1 VFARS
6 DEDPVNKRCE
16 RTDANGREASLAV
29 AMQKVVGSSPIIRS
43 PKALQTRGFRSSRPR
58 KGGGRWNRFGT
69 EAGASGERPA
79 RSRAPVPDREAARH
93 QLSRSD
99 GAGGIRLR
107 HVHRDANRLF
117 GDGDLLTHFATDD
130 EAREHVEPILRAW
143 ERADAF
149 TRGSPEFRFDYESVD
164 VIDRAADPGA
174 NTKELRALVRATAS
188 VGVDLHVQRAA
199 FPKPPDR
206 PLALTPDVE
215 TLWNRWLG
223 FLANREPLSS
233 FAYFVHTVVCLNRS
247 EREAASALGVAGNV
261 IETLRAVSSYAGGR
275 KGDALR
281 PHTATEETWLKATVP
296 ILIRRV
302 AEVAADPRAR
312 EPQITLADLPPL

>member
-1 VFARS
+1 LEPKRERLVN
-6 DEDPVNKRCE
+6 DPHV
-16 RTDANGREASLAV
+16 LALRYR
-29 AMQKVVGSSPIIRS
+29 I
-43 PKALQTRGFRSSRPR
+43 
-58 KGGGRWNRFGT
+58 
-69 EAGASGERPA
+69 E
-79 RSRAPVPDREAARH
+79 
-93 QLSRSD
+93 
-99 GAGGIRLR
+99 RLR
-107 HVHRDANRLF
+107 DISYPEATEPEEYAFDTFTVTRTGYSAT
-117 GDGDLLTHFATDD
+117 GTLLTHFATDD
-130 EAREHVEPILRAW
+130 EAREHIEPILRAW

-174 NTKELRALVRATAS
+174 TTKELRALVRATAS

-206 PLALTPDVE
+206 PLALTPDAE

-261 IETLRAVSSYAGGR
+261 IETLRTVSSYAGGR

-312 EPQITLADLPPL
+312 EQQITLADLPPL